1 MIAHGF
7 VRLIKQHYRD
17 MEISRVLTRRPLTSL
32 ADFPLA
38 DALTNSL
45 DELID
50 NSDLIV
56 ECSGDV
62 FHGTSVIERA
72 FEAGLPVVTVNA
84 ELQVTTGSYLAGRG
98 FITEAEGDQPGSLAA
113 LREEAL
119 QMGFQPL
126 VYGNMKGY
134 LNHDPSLEDMTYW
147 AQRQGIS
154 VDQTTSFT
162 DGTKVQIEQVIIGN
176 GLGATIT
183 RQGMEGLASTSL
195 DDSASLL
202 AMMAERAG
210 QPIVDYVIPSG
221 YPAGGVFLVG
231 RHDEN
236 QARAIE
242 YFKLGRGP
250 FYTLLR
256 PFHLCSLEV
265 GKTVRRVLAGGGVLL
280 NNSTDRLWRRC
291 HRQARDE
298 GGRADRAGHR
308 WLPVPWRG
316 DQARPAPRPR
326 ADRPAAQDGSKA
338 RRGARPVDHLRRRRH
353 PPEPGAGHRHGAAQ
367 ALDRRHARCLADAS
381 QRHGDARPRRLSI
394 FLPHQSRRA
403 RRHNDGAATTHSPGQ
418 SRKAA
423 VGRQRPNTDRTGF
436 PLRLRALRRT
446 ACGLSA
452 KELAGKPAPAHLDA
466 QVLRIDQ

>member
-7 VRLIKQHYRD
+7 VRLIKQHYQD
-17 MEISRVLTRRPLTSL
+17 MQISRVLTRRPLSTMT
-32 ADFPLA
+32 DFPLA
-38 DALTNSL
+38 DVLTNSL

-62 FHGTSVIERA
+62 FHGTAVIERA
-72 FEAGLPVVTVNA
+72 FEAGLKVVTVNA
-84 ELQVTTGSYLAGRG
+84 ELQVTTGSYLAGKG
-98 FITEAEGDQPGSLAA
+98 FLTEAEGDQPGSLAA
-113 LREEAL
+113 LREDAL

-134 LNHDPSLEDMTYW
+134 LNHDPSPEDMAYW
-147 AQRQGIS
+147 ANRQGIS

-183 RQGMEGLASTSL
+183 RQGMEGLASTNL

-202 AMMAERAG
+202 GMMAERVG

-231 RHDEN
+231 RHDED

-250 FYTLLR
+250 FYTLVR

-265 GKTVRRVLAGGGVLL
+265 GKTVRRVLSGGGVLL
-280 NNSTDRLWRRC
+280 NNSTEPTLGVAAIAKRAMKPGELIERGI
-291 HRQARDE
+291 
-298 GGRADRAGHR
+298 GGFQFRGEAIKLAQHPDYVPIGLLRKTALKRA
-308 WLPVPWRG
+308 V
-316 DQARPAPRPR
+316 
-326 ADRPAAQDGSKA
+326 
-338 RRGARPVDHLRRRRH
+338 
-353 PPEPGAGHRHGAAQ
+353 EPGQIITFDDIDILPSR
-367 ALDRRHARCLADAS
+367 ALDIVMEQRKPRLVEVESKSEGWTAPCINTMGMLAL
-381 QRHGDARPRRLSI
+381 G
-394 FLPHQSRRA
+394 
-403 RRHNDGAATTHSPGQ
+403 G
-418 SRKAA
+418 
-423 VGRQRPNTDRTGF
+423 
-436 PLRLRALRRT
+436 
-446 ACGLSA
+446 
-452 KELAGKPAPAHLDA
+452 
-466 QVLRIDQ
+466 

>member
-7 VRLIKQHYRD
+7 VRLIKQHYQD
-17 MEISRVLTRRPLTSL
+17 MQISRVLTRRPLSTMT
-32 ADFPLA
+32 DFPLA
-38 DALTNSL
+38 DVLTNSL

-62 FHGTSVIERA
+62 FHGTAVIERA
-72 FEAGLPVVTVNA
+72 FEAGLKVVTVNA
-84 ELQVTTGSYLAGRG
+84 ELQVTTGSYLAGKG
-98 FITEAEGDQPGSLAA
+98 FLTEAEGDQPGSLAA
-113 LREEAL
+113 LREDAL

-134 LNHDPSLEDMTYW
+134 LNHDPSPEDMAYW
-147 AQRQGIS
+147 ANRQGIS

-183 RQGMEGLASTSL
+183 RQGMEGLASTNL

-202 AMMAERAG
+202 GMMAERVG

-231 RHDEN
+231 RHDED

-250 FYTLLR
+250 FYTLVR

-265 GKTVRRVLAGGGVLL
+265 GKTVRRVLSGGGVLL
-280 NNSTDRLWRRC
+280 NNSTEPTLGVAAIAKRAMNPGELIERGI
-291 HRQARDE
+291 
-298 GGRADRAGHR
+298 GGFQFRGEAIKLAQHPDHVPIGLLRKTALKRA
-308 WLPVPWRG
+308 V
-316 DQARPAPRPR
+316 
-326 ADRPAAQDGSKA
+326 
-338 RRGARPVDHLRRRRH
+338 
-353 PPEPGAGHRHGAAQ
+353 EPGQIITFDDIDILPSR
-367 ALDRRHARCLADAS
+367 ALDIVMEQRKPRLVEVESKSEGWTAPCINTMGMLAL
-381 QRHGDARPRRLSI
+381 G
-394 FLPHQSRRA
+394 
-403 RRHNDGAATTHSPGQ
+403 G
-418 SRKAA
+418 
-423 VGRQRPNTDRTGF
+423 
-436 PLRLRALRRT
+436 
-446 ACGLSA
+446 
-452 KELAGKPAPAHLDA
+452 
-466 QVLRIDQ
+466 

>member
-7 VRLIKQHYRD
+7 VRLIKQHYQD
-17 MEISRVLTRRPLTSL
+17 MQISRVLTRRPLSTMT
-32 ADFPLA
+32 DFPLA
-38 DALTNSL
+38 DVLTNSL

-62 FHGTSVIERA
+62 FHGTAVIERA
-72 FEAGLPVVTVNA
+72 FEAGLKVVTVNA
-84 ELQVTTGSYLAGRG
+84 ELQVTTGSYLAGKG
-98 FITEAEGDQPGSLAA
+98 FLTEAEGDQPGSLAA
-113 LREEAL
+113 LREDAL

-134 LNHDPSLEDMTYW
+134 LNHDPSPEDMAYW
-147 AQRQGIS
+147 ANRQGIS

-183 RQGMEGLASTSL
+183 RQGMEGLASTNL

-202 AMMAERAG
+202 GMIAERVG

-231 RHDEN
+231 RHDED

-250 FYTLLR
+250 FYTLVR

-265 GKTVRRVLAGGGVLL
+265 GKTVRRVLSGGGVLL
-280 NNSTDRLWRRC
+280 NNSTEPTLGVAAIAKRAMKPGELIERGI
-291 HRQARDE
+291 
-298 GGRADRAGHR
+298 GGFQFRGEAIKLAQHPDHVPIGLLRKTALKRA
-308 WLPVPWRG
+308 V
-316 DQARPAPRPR
+316 
-326 ADRPAAQDGSKA
+326 
-338 RRGARPVDHLRRRRH
+338 
-353 PPEPGAGHRHGAAQ
+353 EPGQIITFDDIDILPSR
-367 ALDRRHARCLADAS
+367 ALDIVMEQRKPRLVEVESKSEGWTAPCINTMGMLAL
-381 QRHGDARPRRLSI
+381 G
-394 FLPHQSRRA
+394 
-403 RRHNDGAATTHSPGQ
+403 G
-418 SRKAA
+418 
-423 VGRQRPNTDRTGF
+423 
-436 PLRLRALRRT
+436 
-446 ACGLSA
+446 
-452 KELAGKPAPAHLDA
+452 
-466 QVLRIDQ
+466 